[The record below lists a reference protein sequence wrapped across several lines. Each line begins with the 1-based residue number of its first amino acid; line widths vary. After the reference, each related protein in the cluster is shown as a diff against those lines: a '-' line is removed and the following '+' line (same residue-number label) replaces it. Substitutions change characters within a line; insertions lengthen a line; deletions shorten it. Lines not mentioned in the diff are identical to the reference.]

1 VPKGSKTSRNVIY
14 EKRLK
19 KCGGLI
25 ICPKYSVAGVTVT
38 VNLESLQA
46 ERSGLRSS
54 SEELFFD
61 INAKLDE
68 QKKSSGQ
75 ATLSFELGIT
85 TKPNVVKYTVAG
97 TVTMEGSAEDIKKK
111 LEVNPKTK
119 IPQILFTV
127 YQHVFSAVYVLSSVL
142 NTPYPPPDLL
152 HPMQE
157 KIQIAPAT
165 TTKGTPQDTKETKT
179 VENSSSHDSGDQI
192 SKN

>member
-1 VPKGSKTSRNVIY
+1 
-14 EKRLK
+14 
-19 KCGGLI
+19 
-25 ICPKYSVAGVTVT
+25 VT
-38 VNLESLQA
+38 
-46 ERSGLRSS
+46 
-54 SEELFFD
+54 
-61 INAKLDE
+61 I
-68 QKKSSGQ
+68 
-75 ATLSFELGIT
+75 
-85 TKPNVVKYTVAG
+85 
-97 TVTMEGSAEDIKKK
+97 EGSAEDIRKR

-127 YQHVFSAVYVLSSVL
+127 YQHVFSSIYVLSSVL
-142 NTPYPPPDLL
+142 STPYPPPDLL